1 MGPLAK
7 LGFARHNIRLLT
19 DDAGDPRNLPTKD
32 NIVRRPSGMSLLP
45 LHFVQLAA
53 MRALVYDA
61 QPGDS
66 FFFYCTVIRLGQSK
80 RILMECIGSLSS
92 FGARRPDQRSERR

>member
-1 MGPLAK
+1 MDPLAK
-7 LGFARHNIRLLT
+7 LGFAHHDVRLMT
-19 DDAGDPRNLPTKD
+19 DEADNPRDLPTKD
-32 NIVRRPSGMSLLP
+32 NIVRRPSGMLFLP

-66 FFFYCTVIRLGQSK
+66 FFFYCTVIRLGQSD
-80 RILMECIGSLSS
+80 RILMKCIGSLSS
-92 FGARRPDQRSERR
+92 FGERRPDQRFGRR

>member
-1 MGPLAK
+1 MDPLANF
-7 LGFARHNIRLLT
+7 GFARHDVVLLT
-19 DDAGDPRNLPTKD
+19 DDAEDPRNLPTKA
-32 NIVRRPSGMSLLP
+32 NIVRRPSGISLPP

-66 FFFYCTVIRLGQSK
+66 FFFYCT
-80 RILMECIGSLSS
+80 
-92 FGARRPDQRSERR
+92 